1 MLLHTTLLTYS
12 PKSSH
17 NLQSQQTV
25 SFGPV
30 YANNYYLFCHCCP
43 LAFPVYLSIDI
54 GNLDTRKS
62 PFHTSVGI
70 SDYHL
75 GTEWI
80 INGNNILIC
89 HLLNL
94 TPHVTLK
101 YMKFMND
108 IPKIIIF
115 SCQYSMITSHWFSD
129 DKSICGKYSISR
141 CKKFSSDFSFELN
154 FSSSRSSNERKP
166 MPMHCK
172 KGGNRLKLPLKPM
185 GQTIVI
191 NCPRLLLVVLSA
203 ESINRFT
210 TLLLSVV

>member
-1 MLLHTTLLTYS
+1 M
-12 PKSSH
+12 
-17 NLQSQQTV
+17 
-25 SFGPV
+25 
-30 YANNYYLFCHCCP
+30 
-43 LAFPVYLSIDI
+43 YLSIDI
-54 GNLDTRKS
+54 GNLDTRNS
-62 PFHTSVGI
+62 PFHTYFGI
-70 SDYHL
+70 SDYLL

-115 SCQYSMITSHWFSD
+115 SCQYTMITSHWFSD

-141 CKKFSSDFSFELN
+141 CKKFSSVFSFELN
-154 FSSSRSSNERKP
+154 FSSSNTITMNFSRSSNERKP